1 MRKEAEAWLR
11 ISAEDLQSA
20 EVLSDRKLFRPACY
34 HAQHSVEKSLKA
46 LLVDRNIEIPR
57 THNLL
62 DLNNAVKNLG
72 YAVALLDEDAIFLSS
87 IYRARYPSDA
97 GLLPLGEPIEQDAAR
112 ALKIAREMAAWMRKQ
127 IGGFRT
133 TS

>member
-34 HAQHSVEKSLKA
+34 HAQQAVEKTLKA
-46 LLVDRNIEIPR
+46 LLIERNVEIPR

-62 DLNNAVKNLG
+62 DLNNAVKKLG
-72 YAVALLDEDAIFLSS
+72 YAVALTDEDAVFLSS

-112 ALKIAREMAAWMRKQ
+112 ALKIAWEIAAWMKKQ
-127 IGGFRT
+127 V
-133 TS
+133 